1 MPDKKPPLISL
12 SDLFTLGWIPFLAV
26 LSWTVPERY
35 WDAIARGA
43 VGLARWRAEARPRS
57 RQHYNRHA
65 LEGHVDART
74 LHGMDIAR
82 FRHRVVARMQTFR
95 EFRPGGWTPKIDVHG
110 LKHIEAAQA
119 RGKGVVLW
127 VSPFTYSDLVTKK
140 GLYEVG
146 CHVSHVSHPNHG
158 FSTTGFGIRVIN
170 PIGTR
175 IEDRHLAERL
185 LLGDANASALAL
197 MLARRRLRQNRVV
210 SITVGRHAPKTVRVA
225 FFDTE
230 LVLSTGPVRLAR
242 LTDAVLL
249 SVCTV
254 RTDKGTFAIN
264 IEGPLDRPSEQSGEG
279 RDEAVFRR
287 LVQGLEHN
295 ILRYPSQFL
304 ADWRSPG
311 FVDI

>member
-1 MPDKKPPLISL
+1 MPEKNSPLIRL

-26 LSWTVPERY
+26 LSWTIPERY
-35 WDAIARGA
+35 WDAVARGA
-43 VGLARWRAEARPRS
+43 VGLAKWRSEARPRA
-57 RQHYNRHA
+57 RPQHNRHA
-65 LEGHVDART
+65 LEGHVDAQT
-74 LHGMDIAR
+74 LHGMEIAR
-82 FRHRVVARMQTFR
+82 FRHRVVARMQAFR

-110 LKHIEAAQA
+110 LEHIETAQA
-119 RGKGVVLW
+119 CGKGVVLW
-127 VSPFTYSDLVTKK
+127 VSPFSYSDLVTKK
-140 GLYEVG
+140 GLSEVG

-158 FSTTGFGIRVIN
+158 FSTTRFGVRVIN

-185 LLGDANASALAL
+185 LLGDANASASAL

-230 LVLSTGPVRLAR
+230 LELSTGPVRLAR
-242 LTDAVLL
+242 LTNSVLL
-249 SVCTV
+249 SVITV
-254 RTDKGTFAIN
+254 RTDKGTFAIH
-264 IEGPLDRPSEQSGEG
+264 IEGPLDRPSEQSDEG

-287 LVQGLEHN
+287 LVRGLEHH
-295 ILRYPSQFL
+295 ILCYPGQFL